1 MFAME
6 EMAGELTLPK
16 VKPAD
21 VVRQVLGAIEA
32 GHDGVLVDDIS
43 RAVNARQGTIPEP
56 GQGWRSATSKLLS
69 GGLP

>member
-6 EMAGELTLPK
+6 DMAGEHTLAK

-32 GHDGVLVDDIS
+32 GRDGVLVDDIS
-43 RAVNARQGTIPEP
+43 RAVNARQGTIAEP
-56 GQGWRSATSKLLS
+56 GQGWRSAISKLLS